1 MSANRVV
8 KFQGP
13 GEVVV
18 ESIDYPKLEIPP
30 DVAKWLGIAAE
41 GAARRDP
48 EGRLHEHLRQ

>member
-18 ESIDYPKLEIPP
+18 EPIDYPKLEIPP
-30 DVAKWLGIAAE
+30 DVAQWLGI
-41 GAARRDP
+41 GARRHHT
-48 EGRLHEHLRQ
+48 RRS